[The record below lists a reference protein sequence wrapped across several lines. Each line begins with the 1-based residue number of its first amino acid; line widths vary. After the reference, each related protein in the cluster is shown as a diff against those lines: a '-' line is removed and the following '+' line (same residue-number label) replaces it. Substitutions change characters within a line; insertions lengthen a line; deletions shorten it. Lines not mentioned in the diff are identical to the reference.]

1 MNYKYSLI
9 AAAQM
14 HIEGYFSQKSQAF
27 KRKNPG
33 NLRRKDGIFIQYPSV
48 LEGYTA
54 LVKNVT
60 ANKGNTLKAYVYKFA
75 PEKDNNNTA
84 AYLSLLCTLTGFGEG
99 EVI

>member
-14 HIEGYFSQKSQAF
+14 HIEGYFSTKSPAF

-33 NLRRKDGIFIQYPSV
+33 NIRRKDGIFIQYPTV

-54 LVKNVT
+54 LVDNVK
-60 ANKGNTLKAYVYKFA
+60 ANKGKTLKAYIFKYA
-75 PEKDNNNTA
+75 PPADNNNTA
-84 AYLSLLCTLTGFGEG
+84 AYLTLLCTLTGFAET